1 MCFFGKFFGGQ
12 NFVSVDLI
20 IVKLALLTLA
30 LFEVVYCTR
39 LKATQ
44 KHI

>member
-1 MCFFGKFFGGQ
+1 MCFLINFFGGQ
-12 NFVSVDLI
+12 NFVSVNLI

-30 LFEVVYCTR
+30 LFQVVYCTR